1 MGTRCLRWCFRGK
14 GQMSEE
20 EKSYY
25 LGSSSSSSRMTSV
38 VRRLSLNRGGSGQ
51 RTCRAAA
58 LSPPRSPGVRCRP
71 ARPPPPLSVSLSDGH
86 VTALPAG
93 GRGQAPLRPPR
104 AWLAWMEGQRHRHH
118 RCRRRRR
125 RRRPVNSITY
135 TRRFQ
140 LLIRVRGGKD
150 QWRITIFRALG
161 RDKLRA

>member
-1 MGTRCLRWCFRGK
+1 MLVGWGADVCDGDFRGK
-14 GQMSEE
+14 GQMSGE

-51 RTCRAAA
+51 RTCRAPA

-71 ARPPPPLSVSLSDGH
+71 ARPPPPPPPLSVSLSDGH

-118 RCRRRRR
+118 RCRRRR
-125 RRRPVNSITY
+125 PVNS
-135 TRRFQ
+135 
-140 LLIRVRGGKD
+140 KD